1 MTALTGY
8 LKRRWGSLLG
18 YGLLLL
24 GLCLLLYYYREVYL
38 GFRESLRFFSN
49 KPRVNSFLASFGP
62 YAPLAFMG
70 LQVLQVLFAP
80 VPGEITGFIGG
91 YLFGFGPGFA
101 YSTLGLTLGSL
112 LAFLISRHLG
122 QPFVRRFVGQETM
135 RKFDYLMEH
144 KGAFFSFVFFLIP
157 GLPKDYFCYLLGLS
171 PMHIVTFLI
180 ISTVGRIPGTLLL
193 TMQGQAIRSE
203 DYRAFF
209 VILGLALLSIVLTI
223 IYRDWIESWLKV
235 KKPQRGKVRL
245 KRGKEAEKVTKDP

>member
-1 MTALTGY
+1 MTALTEY
-8 LKRRWGSLLG
+8 LKQRWRSILG

-24 GLCLLLYYYREVYL
+24 GFCLLLYYYREVYT
-38 GFRESLRFFSN
+38 GFREALRFFSN
-49 KPRVNSFLASFGP
+49 KPRVNNFLASFGP

-70 LQVLQVLFAP
+70 MQILQVLFAP
-80 VPGEITGFIGG
+80 IPGEITGFIGG
-91 YLFGFGPGFA
+91 YLFGIGPGFV
-101 YSTLGLTLGSL
+101 YSTVGLSMGSL
-112 LAFLISRHLG
+112 FAFLISRLFG

-171 PMHIVTFLI
+171 PMHILTFLI

-209 VILGLALLSIVLTI
+209 VILGLALLSVVLTI

-235 KKPQRGKVRL
+235 KKHRPRKLRL
-245 KRGKEAEKVTKDP
+245 RREKETGKVTKDS